1 METKIEKFL
10 NNLPLLHSWD
20 GYETING
27 GGFDENFL
35 RFINQKIKFVEKKR
49 IIETGAGLSTILFL
63 LSNPEKQITIN
74 ADYDGFRKRFDIQ
87 LNTMAID
94 TKNFEYINDRAENCF
109 LDLIKNKSNRFNI
122 ALIDGAHTYFNA
134 FCDFHYIDQMLDDGG
149 ILFINDTCLSSVDL
163 LKNVIIE
170 EPNYKLNAEIGKL
183 ACFTKLYNKKKNEWT
198 DFNYIHYVT
207 Q

>member
-20 GYETING
+20 DYKTVNHG
-27 GGFDENFL
+27 GLHKDFL
-35 RFINQKIKFVEKKR
+35 QFIYQKIKFVEKKR

-74 ADYDGFRKRFDIQ
+74 KDYDGFRKRFDIQ
-87 LNTMAID
+87 LNTMDIE
-94 TKNFEYINDRAENCF
+94 TKNFEYINDLSENCF

-122 ALIDGAHTYFNA
+122 ALIDGSHTYFNV

-149 ILFINDTCLSSVDL
+149 VLFIDDTCLSSVDL

-170 EPNYKLNAEIGKL
+170 EPNYKFNAEIGKL
-183 ACFTKLYNKKKNEWT
+183 ACFTKLYTENKNEWI